1 MNRRLLATYGWLIE
15 AAALLAVI
23 AGALALLG
31 ISANS
36 LPVHPFALAVMLVAL
51 QHGTMRAA
59 ATAIFATIL
68 LVPSLPAQEFGQD
81 WNAYMLNLARAPLT
95 WCAIALVIGGFTDR
109 QRRRRDAAEASAVGA
124 QELLGRLLEANEV
137 LKASN
142 RALEASVA
150 AQMTTASRIFDAT
163 HALRHDEAAVI
174 GGTLNLL
181 KATTGATAS
190 ALYLVD
196 GGRLVLAAAEGEAP
210 GRPSELGS
218 AIVAA
223 LASGPEC
230 LIASRAEDRRILAGQ
245 ALLAAP
251 LRSAE
256 GTMMGILVIEALP
269 FRDFGLDTVANFV
282 AVCGWVADA
291 LAQERA
297 LALAEDARFG
307 GEGCRFIG
315 PGSAQAAAS
324 FMVSIANRFQLDLTS
339 IDVGVSPD
347 RVGDVPRLIAEM
359 EGIFRH
365 SDMLLQA
372 RRDGTVLHALLLG
385 TDMAG
390 GWLAEARLREGLTKL
405 DPSLLA
411 SIATNVSCLH
421 QPQRQAA

>member
-1 MNRRLLATYGWLIE
+1 MNRRLLVTYGWLIE

-23 AGALALLG
+23 AGGLALLG
-31 ISANS
+31 IPANS
-36 LPVHPFALAVMLVAL
+36 LPVHPFGLAVLLVAL

-59 ATAIFATIL
+59 AIAIAATVL

-81 WNAYMLNLARAPLT
+81 WNAHMLNLAHTPLT
-95 WCAIALVIGGFTDR
+95 WCAVALIIGGFTDR
-109 QRRRRDAAEASAVGA
+109 QRRRRDAAEASATGA
-124 QELLGRLLEANEV
+124 QEQLGRLLEANEA
-137 LKASN
+137 LQASN

-163 HALRHDEAAVI
+163 QALRQDEAAVI
-174 GGTLNLL
+174 SGTLNLL

-196 GGRLVLAAAEGEAP
+196 GGRLVLVAAEGETP
-210 GRPSELGS
+210 GRPRELGS
-218 AIVAA
+218 AIIAA
-223 LASGPEC
+223 LASGHEC

-251 LRSAE
+251 LLSGE
-256 GTMMGILVIEALP
+256 GAMLGILVIEALP

-297 LALAEDARFG
+297 LASAEDARFG
-307 GEGCRFIG
+307 GQGCRFIG
-315 PGSAQAAAS
+315 PGSAEAAAS
-324 FMVSIANRFQLDLTS
+324 FMVSIAQRFQLDLTS
-339 IDVGVSPD
+339 IDIGLSPD
-347 RVGDVPRLIAEM
+347 RVGDVPLLIAEM
-359 EGIFRH
+359 EGVFRT

-372 RRDGTVLHALLLG
+372 RRDGTALHALLLG

-390 GWLAEARLREGLTKL
+390 GWLAEARLREALTKY
-405 DPSLLA
+405 DPSLAA
-411 SIATNVSCLH
+411 SIGTNVSCLH
-421 QPQRQAA
+421 QPQRLAA

>member
-1 MNRRLLATYGWLIE
+1 MNRRLLMTYGWLIE
-15 AAALLAVI
+15 AAAVLAVI
-23 AGALALLG
+23 AIGLTLLG
-31 ISANS
+31 VSAISM
-36 LPVHPFALAVMLVAL
+36 PVHPFGFAVMLVAL
-51 QHGTMRAA
+51 QHGTTRAA
-59 ATAIFATIL
+59 ATAVIATVL

-81 WNAYMLNLARAPLT
+81 WNDFMLNLARAPLT

-109 QRRRRDAAEASAVGA
+109 QRRRRDTAEASAANTQVM
-124 QELLGRLLEANEV
+124 LGRLLETNEL

-150 AQMTTASRIFDAT
+150 AQRTTALRIFDAT
-163 HALRHDEAAVI
+163 HPLRRDESALI

-196 GGRLVLAAAEGEAP
+196 GGRLVLAAAEGETA
-210 GRPSELGS
+210 GRPRELGS
-218 AIVAA
+218 AIVAV
-223 LASGPEC
+223 LASGSEC
-230 LIASRAEDRRILAGQ
+230 LIASRAEDRRVLGGE

-251 LRSAE
+251 LLSAE
-256 GTMMGILVIEALP
+256 GTMLGILVIEELA

-282 AVCGWVADA
+282 AVCGWVAGA
-291 LAQERA
+291 LSQERD
-297 LALAEDARFG
+297 LASAEDARFG

-315 PGSAQAAAS
+315 PGSAEAAAS

-339 IDVGVSPD
+339 IDVGVAPD
-347 RVGDVPRLIAEM
+347 RVGNVPQLINEM
-359 EGIFRH
+359 QGVFRN

-385 TDMAG
+385 TDMTG
-390 GWLAEARLREGLTKL
+390 GWLAEARLREGLTKH

-421 QPQRQAA
+421 QPRRHAA